1 MDGAPHQAFALA
13 LGQPLAGLHDI
24 PADGFAAVFRLEV
37 QVHQVQG
44 GVLHLPRKV
53 ADELAPQKHQKI
65 VHVIVD
71 ILFNGVGALQLL
83 HKGVQLLGGVVAL
96 VDLVPQL
103 AGKVGGVV
111 DVFGLCDQ
119 LVIRLHKT
127 PYTLTM

>member
-1 MDGAPHQAFALA
+1 M
-13 LGQPLAGLHDI
+13 
-24 PADGFAAVFRLEV
+24 
-37 QVHQVQG
+37 HQVQG

-53 ADELAPQKHQKI
+53 ADELSAQKHQKI
-65 VHVIVD
+65 VHVVVD
-71 ILFNGVGALQLL
+71 VRFNGVGALQLL
-83 HKGVQLLGGVVAL
+83 HEGVQLLGGVVAL

>member
-1 MDGAPHQAFALA
+1 M
-13 LGQPLAGLHDI
+13 
-24 PADGFAAVFRLEV
+24 
-37 QVHQVQG
+37 HQVQG

-65 VHVIVD
+65 VHIVVD
-71 ILFNGVGALQLL
+71 VLFNGVSALQLL
-83 HKGVQLLGGVVAL
+83 HKGVQLLCGVVAL